1 MEQEQQGN
9 GKKWAMGCCGGL
21 ILFMLLLGGGGYYG
35 ANWAKDTAA
44 TAMREGIAKTL
55 EDSELSEEQSTSI
68 NAEMERLES
77 ALQSWGLIETVKHM
91 GNLEHVQT
99 EMGTIGF
106 HAILLSY
113 GQYVLPHTAMPEEE
127 RQAGRRIIQRFARGV
142 DEGTLSLNQNDKAW
156 KLDGK
161 SKNGEP
167 VEFDV
172 EEVRSHLA
180 QLKAQVDAAE
190 IPDEAYEV
198 DLANK
203 LRTIVD
209 TLLAE

>member
-35 ANWAKDTAA
+35 ANWAKDTVA
-44 TAMREGIAKTL
+44 TKMREGIAKTL
-55 EDSELSEEQSTSI
+55 EDSQLSEQQSADI
-68 NAEMERLES
+68 NAEMERLET
-77 ALQSWGLIETVKHM
+77 ALQSWGLIETAQHM
-91 GNLEHVQT
+91 SNLEHVQE
-99 EMGTIGF
+99 EMGTIGY

-113 GQYVLPHTAMPEEE
+113 GRFVLPNTPMPEEE
-127 RQAGRRIIQRFARGV
+127 REAGRRIIQRYARGV
-142 DEGTLSLNQNDKAW
+142 DEGTLTLNQNDKAW
-156 KLDGK
+156 QLDGK
-161 SKNGEP
+161 SENGEG

-172 EEVRSHLA
+172 DDVRKHLA

-209 TLLAE
+209 TLLAD